1 MPKKI
6 PKKQLWKY
14 HELNDEDKTDI
25 KMAAACYVKKL
36 ESPDKPPK
44 YSIIIAR
51 DIIPYM
57 VCEDDKWSTVDP
69 ATVTQSV
76 KIPAFK
82 QYVDLVR
89 SALRSQVQMARY
101 IKLVEERENPVDDP
115 EEEGEEESVEVPSYN
130 DEGSQIRENSL
141 L

>member
-14 HELNDEDKTDI
+14 HELTDTDKTDI
-25 KMAAACYVKKL
+25 KMAAASYVKKL

-44 YSIIIAR
+44 YSIMIAR

-57 VCEDDKWSTVDP
+57 VFEDDKWSTVDP

-89 SALRSQVQMARY
+89 SALRSQVQMAKY